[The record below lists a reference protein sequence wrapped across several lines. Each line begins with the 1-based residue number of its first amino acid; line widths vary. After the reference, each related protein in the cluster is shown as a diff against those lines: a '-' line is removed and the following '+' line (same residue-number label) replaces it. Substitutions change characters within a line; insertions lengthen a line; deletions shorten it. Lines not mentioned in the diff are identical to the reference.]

1 MQKIFYE
8 NANYLSG
15 SMIVGGW
22 DPVEGPQLF
31 DVNHGT
37 KISKKIAWNGSGSYT
52 IMGYIDKHF
61 KEDMSRAEAFEFLKE
76 AISLATYRDGSSGGS
91 IRIMDINK
99 DGRTRHYIP
108 HNEKEIK

>member
-1 MQKIFYE
+1 M
-8 NANYLSG
+8 L
-15 SMIVGGW
+15 VGGW

-37 KISKKIAWNGSGSYT
+37 KISRKIAWNGSGSYV
-52 IMGYIDKHF
+52 IIGYIDKNF
-61 KEDMSRAEAFEFLKE
+61 KEDMSKAEAFEFLKE

-91 IRIMDINK
+91 IRIMDITK

-108 HNEKEIK
+108 HTDKVLR